1 MTVFGLHLPRQFAAT
16 PWFAWVRAMLGALIG
31 IGITAFVCHIWLGAA
46 PQGLPFL
53 IAPVGASAVLVF
65 ALPASPLAQ
74 PWPVIGGNTLSAL
87 MGVVAYQLVPD
98 ASVAA
103 GLAVALAI
111 GGMAFA
117 RCLHPPGGPVALT
130 AVLGGPAIH
139 AAGWHYAL
147 IPVAL
152 NTAIL
157 VGLAW
162 LFHTA
167 TRHSYPHRAMAM
179 PAPRAQQVTAAD
191 IAAALAHYDE
201 VIDVSPDD
209 LLALLRDAEAEA
221 DKRAKAA
228 PR

>member
-1 MTVFGLHLPRQFAAT
+1 
-16 PWFAWVRAMLGALIG
+16 
-31 IGITAFVCHIWLGAA
+31 
-46 PQGLPFL
+46 
-53 IAPVGASAVLVF
+53 
-65 ALPASPLAQ
+65 
-74 PWPVIGGNTLSAL
+74 
-87 MGVVAYQLVPD
+87 
-98 ASVAA
+98 
-103 GLAVALAI
+103 
-111 GGMAFA
+111 
-117 RCLHPPGGPVALT
+117 LT